1 MNRITSLLALS
12 ALVIAGAF
20 AGTAAQASA
29 SNVNV
34 DFNVVN
40 GDASASM
47 IRIGQSSGISGLI
60 TPAAAILPG
69 NTDPASG
76 SGLFSAPIPVLTGSY
91 VEGWVRYANASNTS
105 LNICTFNMRVTRLGS
120 ASFKLHGWVSEN
132 GTNCT
137 AAPAVDVTNSDGQF
151 TTTIYGFTWKT

>member
-12 ALVIAGAF
+12 ALVVAGAF

-40 GDASASM
+40 GDGSASM
-47 IRIGQSSGISGLI
+47 IRIGQSSEISGLI

-76 SGLFSAPIPVLTGSY
+76 SALFSAPHSGCL
-91 VEGWVRYANASNTS
+91 RR
-105 LNICTFNMRVTRLGS
+105 LRRRLGRVCQRKQYV
-120 ASFKLHGWVSEN
+120 AQRMHVQHAGDAPGLGLVQTPLLGQRDRYELHACLP
-132 GTNCT
+132 T
-137 AAPAVDVTNSDGQF
+137 
-151 TTTIYGFTWKT
+151 